1 MSFNLKKYLAEGK
14 LQNEQSNFEAG
25 HSDRMKELVNKLDYL
40 VYDDYHADVYMNDNI
55 KSAFD
60 ALVDAIKDEQ
70 VNPTI

>member
-1 MSFNLKKYLAEGK
+1 MSFDLKKYLVEGK
-14 LQNEQSNFEAG
+14 LQNERVDFAAN
-25 HSDRMKELVNKLDYL
+25 HSDRLQVLINKLDYL

>member
-1 MSFNLKKYLAEGK
+1 MSFDLKKYLSEGK

-25 HSDRMKELVNKLDYL
+25 HSDRMKELISKLDYL

>member
-1 MSFNLKKYLAEGK
+1 MK
-14 LQNEQSNFEAG
+14 AG
-25 HSDRMKELVNKLDYL
+25 HTDRLKELINKLDYL

>member
-1 MSFNLKKYLAEGK
+1 MSFDLKQYLAEGK
-14 LQNEQSNFEAG
+14 LKNEQVDFAAN
-25 HSDRMKELVNKLDYL
+25 HSDRLQVLIDKLDYL

-70 VNPTI
+70 TNPTI